1 MMKCSAQQRRR
12 VFEAARKGKVLFL
25 GALLLDKPTEIVS
38 NLLNTPQEFD
48 EQKCTPLIIAT
59 LNGHD
64 SVVKLLVDQFRV
76 DVNQTGKVKFSGYV
90 IEKAS
95 ALWVA
100 AGAGHLTI
108 VKALI
113 SRGADVNQTTLTR
126 STPLRAACYE
136 GRIDIVQY
144 LVDHGA
150 DIHTTNKFRNSCLM
164 IACYKGHHKIVKYLL
179 EKGLNPNLQAF
190 CGGTALHFAAEF
202 GHLEIVKELLKYATQ
217 HLPNKYNLSP
227 LMCAADNSQAEVVE
241 YFLDRKNGIN
251 ASRKDHISAL
261 ELLGASYA
269 NCKDNLNLQKT
280 YHYLYWALIL
290 RHLHSDSVIAKD
302 VSNQSEAYEGQRES
316 QNIQQLN
323 EKKDDPFKLQIEAL
337 LVRERILGY
346 KNPDL
351 LHPIV
356 YQGAVCADNMQF
368 RRCISLWKHA
378 MHIRQE
384 QGRVIQSDLLR
395 FAQVFSQMLHIGEVI
410 HFKEVYN
417 VVRAGVKEVHNSQ
430 SKADSLDEDEMV
442 TFELTYHKSI
452 LTMLYLMCIIIHKNI
467 QKTDDEEIMYKKLAY
482 QFLAMKP
489 VLSNGSSP
497 LHLAA
502 DQNTPV
508 DDFHTNDVCSFP
520 HMALVQLLLE
530 CGADPNA
537 TDIDGNSPLHI
548 ICKHG
553 KPISDFMTLHAIIY
567 NLIKAGCHVD
577 RVNHSGDTAENAA
590 STGVAEVLLKTM
602 TPINLKCL
610 SARIVQKFALPYKG
624 SVPKSLEEFIDMH

>member
-1 MMKCSAQQRRR
+1 M
-12 VFEAARKGKVLFL
+12 FEAARKGKVLFL
-25 GALLLDKPTEIVS
+25 GALLLDKPAKIMTD
-38 NLLNTPQEFD
+38 LLNTPHEFD

-59 LNGHD
+59 LSGHD
-64 SVVKLLVDQFRV
+64 SVVKLLVDQFKV

-108 VKALI
+108 VKTLI
-113 SRGADVNQTTLTR
+113 SRGADINQTTLTR

-136 GRIDIVQY
+136 GRLDIVQY
-144 LVDHGA
+144 LVEHGA

-164 IACYKGHHKIVKYLL
+164 IACYKGHLSIVKYLL
-179 EKGLNPNLQAF
+179 EKGVNPNVQAF
-190 CGGTALHFAAEF
+190 CGGTAMHFAAEF
-202 GHLEIVKELLKYATQ
+202 GHVEIVKELLKYSAQ
-217 HLPNKYNLSP
+217 HLTNKYNLTP

-241 YFLDRKNGIN
+241 FFLDRKNGIS
-251 ASRKDHISAL
+251 ASRKDHIMAL

-269 NCKDNLNLQKT
+269 NCKENLNLQKT

-290 RHLHSDSVIAKD
+290 RHLHSDSVISKN
-302 VSNQSEAYEGQRES
+302 VLEPCEAYEYQKEC
-316 QNIQQLN
+316 
-323 EKKDDPFKLQIEAL
+323 EKVQDLIEKEDDPYMLQIEAL

-368 RRCISLWKHA
+368 RRCIALWKHA
-378 MHIRQE
+378 LHIRQE
-384 QGRVIQSDLLR
+384 QGRGIQCDLLR
-395 FAQVFSQMLHIGEVI
+395 FAQVFSQMLHIGEVVR
-410 HFKEVYN
+410 FKEICDVL
-417 VVRAGVKEVHNSQ
+417 RAGVKEIHNAQ
-430 SKADSLDEDEMV
+430 SKADSLDEEELV
-442 TFELTYHKSI
+442 TYELTYHKSI

-467 QKTDDEEIMYKKLAY
+467 SKTEEEEVMYKKLIY

-489 VLSNGSSP
+489 VLSNGASP

-502 DQNTPV
+502 DQYTPV

-520 HMALVQLLLE
+520 NMALVKLFLE

-537 TDIDGNSPLHI
+537 VDQDGNCPLHVI
-548 ICKHG
+548 VKHS
-553 KPISDFMTLHAIIY
+553 KPISDFMTLHAIILD
-567 NLIKAGCHVD
+567 LIKSGCHID
-577 RVNHSGDTAENAA
+577 QVNKVGDTAENCA

-602 TPINLKCL
+602 TPIRLKCL
-610 SARIVQKFALPYKG
+610 AARVVQKFSLPYAG
-624 SVPKSLEEFIDMH
+624 NVPKSLEKFIDLH

>member
-1 MMKCSAQQRRR
+1 MANSTSLLHKRARARRQLTCIS
-12 VFEAARKGKVLFL
+12 EH
-25 GALLLDKPTEIVS
+25 T
-38 NLLNTPQEFD
+38 
-48 EQKCTPLIIAT
+48 
-59 LNGHD
+59 
-64 SVVKLLVDQFRV
+64 
-76 DVNQTGKVKFSGYV
+76 
-90 IEKAS
+90 AS

-346 KNPDL
+346 KNPTCSTPSCTRERFVRTICSLGDASPCGSMPCIYDKNKDGLYKVTCLGL
-351 LHPIV
+351 L
-356 YQGAVCADNMQF
+356 
-368 RRCISLWKHA
+368 
-378 MHIRQE
+378 
-384 QGRVIQSDLLR
+384 
-395 FAQVFSQMLHIGEVI
+395 
-410 HFKEVYN
+410 
-417 VVRAGVKEVHNSQ
+417 RAGVKEVHNSQ

-537 TDIDGNSPLHI
+537 TDIDGNSPLHV